1 MRLVEYDPMPTLSQ
15 FMRLMQSSLVNAVES
30 NDQRPLARKPVSA
43 WLAATQSR
51 ASAGLQSHLQSSVRR
66 QNAPPQGFQ
75 GKDSRILSLS
85 SREGCLLC
93 LTGRGLIEGIKYI
106 TTPMEDGG
114 WSWLVGCRCGW
125 RTSWLPNV
133 QGCESSVSA
142 TCRHGMCSLSR
153 KQYDR
158 SR

>member
-1 MRLVEYDPMPTLSQ
+1 MTNGHSPANRCPLGWRRRRAELAPAYNHTYSRRFGGRTLHRRGFRL
-15 FMRLMQSSLVNAVES
+15 
-30 NDQRPLARKPVSA
+30 
-43 WLAATQSR
+43 
-51 ASAGLQSHLQSSVRR
+51 
-66 QNAPPQGFQ
+66 FQ